1 MSSFFSDQAKDRI
14 VEAVRDVES
23 KSSAEIV
30 VTVRGRSDDYR
41 EVDLVAGL
49 VVAAIT
55 LGLLIYHPAELDED
69 LMPLETVAAFA
80 IVTLIVS
87 RVGAIKR
94 ALLPRKKRDAR
105 TLMAARAQFVE
116 QGVSCT
122 RDRSGILV
130 FVSELERAVRVVPDV
145 GIDTAKLGDG
155 WKASVERLEDA
166 VGALDPTAFAAALAS
181 LGPVLEAKYPRREDD
196 VNELPDAP
204 DIAPTSAAKAPARTL
219 APETEPAVA
228 DGTAAKAPAVETEA
242 SS

>member
-1 MSSFFSDQAKDRI
+1 MSSFFSDEAKSKI
-14 VEAVRDVES
+14 VEAVREVES

-49 VVAAIT
+49 VAAAIT

-80 IVTLIVS
+80 LVALIVS

-94 ALLPRKKRDAR
+94 ALLPRSKRDAR
-105 TLMAARAQFVE
+105 TWMAARAQFVE

-130 FVSELERAVRVVPDV
+130 FVSELERAVRIVPDV
-145 GIDTAKLGDG
+145 GIDAAKLGDG
-155 WKASVERLEDA
+155 WKACVERLEGA
-166 VGALDPTAFAAALAS
+166 VRSRDPGAFAAALAS

-204 DIAPTSAAKAPARTL
+204 DVAAAAAPT
-219 APETEPAVA
+219 
-228 DGTAAKAPAVETEA
+228 TEA
-242 SS
+242 RS

>member
-1 MSSFFSDQAKDRI
+1 MGSFFSDEAKDRI
-14 VEAVRDVES
+14 VGAVRDVES

-30 VTVRGRSDDYR
+30 VTVRGQSDDYR
-41 EVDLVAGL
+41 EVELVAGL
-49 VVAAIT
+49 VVAAVT

-80 IVTLIVS
+80 IVTLIVN
-87 RVGAIKR
+87 RVGALKR
-94 ALLPRKKRDAR
+94 ALLPRRRRDAR

-145 GIDTAKLGDG
+145 GIDPAKLGEG
-155 WKASVERLEDA
+155 WSACVERLESA
-166 VGALDPTAFAAALAS
+166 VRSLDPTAFAAALAS
-181 LGPVLEAKYPRREDD
+181 LGPVLETRYPRREDD

-204 DIAPTSAAKAPARTL
+204 DVAAVSAANAGSRTTPAR
-219 APETEPAVA
+219 AP
-228 DGTAAKAPAVETEA
+228 GSTEA
-242 SS
+242 AS

>member
-1 MSSFFSDQAKDRI
+1 MSSFFSDEAKDRI

-30 VTVRGRSDDYR
+30 VTVRARSDDYR
-41 EVDLVAGL
+41 EVELVAGL
-49 VVAAIT
+49 VAAAVT

-80 IVTLIVS
+80 VVMSIVN
-87 RVGAIKR
+87 RVGALKR

-145 GIDTAKLGDG
+145 GIDAAKLGDG
-155 WKASVERLEDA
+155 WKTCVEHLEGA
-166 VGALDPTAFAAALAS
+166 VRSLDPTAFATALAS
-181 LGPVLEAKYPRREDD
+181 LGPVLETRYPRREDD

-204 DIAPTSAAKAPARTL
+204 DVATTSAATAGARIAAASGAAT
-219 APETEPAVA
+219 PE
-228 DGTAAKAPAVETEA
+228 AA
-242 SS
+242 S